1 MPSRILH
8 TWKRDVLGRVE
19 QVEGAGGVCVRR
31 IACGCAWPGTGF
43 VARRLMHREREALRA
58 LKGMADVP
66 QLLADPEL
74 VSLPD
79 ADGRVP
85 RPREV
90 LLRSW
95 IGGAPLHEATHLPA
109 DFFDLLDALV
119 EDLHGRGVC
128 HNDLHKEQ
136 NIVVGDDGRP
146 ALIDFQLA
154 SVHAMR
160 GPRFATRCH
169 EDLRHLQKHRRRYTR
184 DGRAPHGVA
193 QEGAGA
199 GRERRPL
206 SKAWRRFGKPVY
218 LFVTRSLLRTKDG
231 EARRDSAGPWPTWG
245 AAIGPKRPG

>member
-1 MPSRILH
+1 M
-8 TWKRDVLGRVE
+8 
-19 QVEGAGGVCVRR
+19 
-31 IACGCAWPGTGF
+31 
-43 VARRLMHREREALRA
+43 
-58 LKGMADVP
+58 
-66 QLLADPEL
+66 
-74 VSLPD
+74 
-79 ADGRVP
+79 
-85 RPREV
+85 
-90 LLRSW
+90 
-95 IGGAPLHEATHLPA
+95 
-109 DFFDLLDALV
+109 
-119 EDLHGRGVC
+119 
-128 HNDLHKEQ
+128 
-136 NIVVGDDGRP
+136 VGDDGRP